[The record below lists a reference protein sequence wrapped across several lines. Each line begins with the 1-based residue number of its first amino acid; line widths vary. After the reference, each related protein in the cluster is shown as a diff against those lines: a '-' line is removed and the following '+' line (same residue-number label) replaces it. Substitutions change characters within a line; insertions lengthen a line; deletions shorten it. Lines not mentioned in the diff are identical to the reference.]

1 MRYENFDGPIE
12 ELVLLKIK
20 EIEEKE
26 KVKVLHVIESG
37 SRAWGFA
44 SPDSDYDVRFIYVR
58 DKDFYLSLRE
68 TKDFID
74 WELNEVLDI
83 NGWDLKKVLQHF
95 HKSNAT
101 LFEWSNSPVVYY
113 TMPEWQTLY
122 REVAEHYFACKSA
135 LYHYYGTA
143 NKNYHEYLMDD
154 MVKYK
159 KYFYVL
165 RPILACKWIEEKKC
179 PPPVLFDELF
189 NSVLEDDMKSAVE
202 ELLAQKV
209 QMPESDTA
217 PKIPVINQ
225 YIEDKL
231 VYYKALVDGMD
242 DDRNPDW
249 ILLEDAFRKLVN
261 IH

>member
-1 MRYENFDGPIE
+1 MLQRI
-12 ELVLLKIK
+12 
-20 EIEEKE
+20 
-26 KVKVLHVIESG
+26 
-37 SRAWGFA
+37 
-44 SPDSDYDVRFIYVR
+44 
-58 DKDFYLSLRE
+58 
-68 TKDFID
+68 T
-74 WELNEVLDI
+74 
-83 NGWDLKKVLQHF
+83 WD
-95 HKSNAT
+95 
-101 LFEWSNSPVVYY
+101 
-113 TMPEWQTLY
+113 
-122 REVAEHYFACKSA
+122 
-135 LYHYYGTA
+135 HYYGTA

-159 KYFYVL
+159 KYFYML

-209 QMPESDTA
+209 QMSESDTA